1 MSIIGDA
8 LFEETEPVDA
18 PEALLVLV
26 AELREQN
33 RRLQEDR
40 EFYRDETYRQRRK
53 QVASCFR
60 I

>member
-33 RRLQEDR
+33 RRLQADR
-40 EFYRDETYRQRRK
+40 DFWRSQSNRPRRRR
-53 QVASCFR
+53 VSHAR
-60 I
+60 

>member
-40 EFYRDETYRQRRK
+40 EFYRNETYRQRRK
-53 QVASCFR
+53 QVSHAR
-60 I
+60 

>member
-53 QVASCFR
+53 QVSNAR
-60 I
+60 

>member
-33 RRLQEDR
+33 RQLRQDR
-40 EFYRDETYRQRRK
+40 EFYRNETYRQRRK
-53 QVASCFR
+53 QVSHAR
-60 I
+60 

>member
-1 MSIIGDA
+1 MSVIGDA

-40 EFYRDETYRQRRK
+40 EFYRNETYRQRRK
-53 QVASCFR
+53 QVSHAR
-60 I
+60 

>member
-18 PEALLVLV
+18 PETLLVLV

-33 RRLQEDR
+33 RQLRQDR
-40 EFYRDETYRQRRK
+40 EFYRNETYRQRRK
-53 QVASCFR
+53 QVASCSM